1 MRQPGGGDVHPCGQ
15 EPLTVGCL
23 VATVIVYV
31 GAGVNVAGIVI
42 IAVAVGAMR
51 VVVAVWVGTETT
63 RGV

>member
-31 GAGVNVAGIVI
+31 GTGVNVADIVV
-42 IAVAVGAMR
+42 AVAAGAMR
-51 VVVAVWVGTETT
+51 VVVAV
-63 RGV
+63 